1 MNFYTARPRPQPFNH
16 QQNKEDNS
24 EVDLS
29 WVVNVINKASLNV
42 QDIRL
47 KLDLSKVVEFL

>member
-1 MNFYTARPRPQPFNH
+1 MHFYTARPRPPPFNH
-16 QQNKEDNS
+16 QKNKEESSD
-24 EVDLS
+24 VDLT